1 MRERDEQE
9 SVSGAMRGRGEGPGS
24 ADLPYPRTDAE
35 DSGVGDGGLGDRGAR
50 QARHSREGGSA
61 GPHTGGAADP
71 ASAHE
76 ATPANEAVDRSGDD
90 VPGRDRQHGGWGDR
104 GIGGGRA
111 GGTGP

>member
-9 SVSGAMRGRGEGPGS
+9 SVSGAMRGSGEGPGS

-35 DSGVGDGGLGDRGAR
+35 DSGVGDGGLDDRGAR
-50 QARHSREGGSA
+50 RARHSGEGGSD
-61 GPHTGGAADP
+61 GPPTSGAAES

-76 ATPANEAVDRSGDD
+76 ATPSNEAADRSQGD